1 MGHTKDGTADMKLQQ
16 QAVSARTLIP
26 DKILEK
32 SGYHGDS
39 GKIVGPLLV

>member
-1 MGHTKDGTADMKLQQ
+1 MGTADIKLQQ
-16 QAVSARTLIP
+16 QAVSVRIVIP

-32 SGYHGDS
+32 CGYHGDS